1 MQQIVFGRPGN
12 MDNREFSNLGD
23 QIRDSVQ
30 NAIDSMDFNQLNRTI
45 SDTVNSA
52 LEEARSQLIKGTEF
66 RKNIP
71 PGSLA
76 AKELKK
82 QRHTRKR
89 SGAEHRYKERAVKT
103 DLDTGRFRP
112 AGMF

>member
-1 MQQIVFGRPGN
+1 
-12 MDNREFSNLGD
+12 MDNKEFSNLGD

-71 PGSLA
+71 PGSFSSQRT
-76 AKELKK
+76 EKK
-82 QRHTRKR
+82 QRHTRRR
-89 SGAEHRYKERAVKT
+89 SGAEHRYKERAVKK
-103 DLDTGRFRP
+103 DLGTGRFRP